1 MTQQNNGL
9 PRQNTSR
16 NLAHFDALFGILN
29 IGGKREK
36 ASPRGEAFCFSL
48 ITDHRLPA
56 SGFRL
61 PAPGHQLRATGYCP
75 PTTVIHPEGF
85 PICLSKPEAEVS

>member
-16 NLAHFDALFGILN
+16 NLAHFDAPFGILN

-56 SGFRL
+56 PWL
-61 PAPGHQLRATGYCP
+61 PATGYRLL
-75 PTTVIHPEGF
+75 TTDH
-85 PICLSKPEAEVS
+85 